1 MRRVLGALVAVI
13 VLGTAGYTLL
23 EKMPLHDA
31 LLSTV
36 SVMATVGAP
45 PSLTAAGKLFTAAL
59 IVASVGILVA
69 AFTKFFSPQLKE
81 EEETLTSF
89 FSTTPQTE
97 TGLQRENLIMKEINV
112 GNRSPLAGLQKRQ
125 VLEKYGVVVVGAKR
139 KSGFDINVPMAMRV
153 KSGSTVL
160 LLGTP
165 ATILGVERKKRKP

>member
-1 MRRVLGALVAVI
+1 MRKVLGALVAVI

-23 EKMPLHDA
+23 EKMPFQDA

-59 IVASVGILVA
+59 IVASVGVLVA
-69 AFTKFFSPQLKE
+69 AFVKFFSPPLKE
-81 EEETLTSF
+81 EEETLTGF
-89 FSTTPQTE
+89 FSTTPQTG
-97 TGLQRENLIMKEINV
+97 TGLQRENLIMKELKV
-112 GNRSPLAGLQKRQ
+112 GSGSPLAGLQKRQ

-139 KSGFDINVPMAMRV
+139 KSGFDINVPMTAKV

-165 ATILGVERKKRKP
+165 ATILGVERRRKQR